1 MIFFEKPPRWVDK
14 RFWPASL
21 RPPAPCSRIF
31 FKNSSFFYGHENDI
45 PAFQAHPQEATRFP
59 CSHGYQSG
67 TWHPQ
72 EPSPQRSEAPTSKG
86 CRDSLQAPYGAKQHQ
101 VSWFC
106 PASLVGPHLLT
117 LRFFSSHETDPEK
130 ANAPMGR
137 VSNRS

>member
-1 MIFFEKPPRWVDK
+1 MNKITG
-14 RFWPASL
+14 
-21 RPPAPCSRIF
+21 F
-31 FKNSSFFYGHENDI
+31 FKNLSFLYGHENDI
-45 PAFQAHPQEATRFP
+45 SAFQAHPQEATRFP

-117 LRFFSSHETDPEK
+117 LGFFSSHETDPEK